1 MAKYSHL
8 VVLTGV
14 FLTAILLQYLF
25 VMSEGFAP
33 KKKPA
38 KRGTPKRGTPKK
50 GTPKRGTPKK
60 GKGTPKK
67 GGKGTPKKGGKGT
80 PKKGGKGTP
89 KKGGKGT
96 PKRGKGTPKRGK
108 GTPKG
113 GKGTPK
119 RGKGTPKGGKG
130 KGKKGTTPRKGK
142 KMMTA
147 SQDTGVAGVPASKG
161 MKFSELIQSLIA
173 YTPGGRQA
181 AGAPYA
187 TGLGMPATAAVG
199 AAGGAELANQVR
211 AAVRDEL
218 ASTRNSSLANRSTTP
233 TVPTTPS
240 VTSPSLNQGQFM
252 RGPTTPYGA
261 AQPAPT
267 IIINT
272 ADQVPPQPPVDM
284 SQYVPR
290 SNVYG
295 L

>member
-1 MAKYSHL
+1 MAMYSQL

-25 VMSEGFAP
+25 VMSEGFQARKRP
-33 KKKPA
+33 AKKPVKRGTP

-60 GKGTPKK
+60 GTPKRGTPKKGTPKRGTPKKGVKGTPKK
-67 GGKGTPKKGGKGT
+67 GVKGTPKKGAKGT
-80 PKKGGKGTP
+80 P
-89 KKGGKGT
+89 
-96 PKRGKGTPKRGK
+96 R
-108 GTPKG
+108 
-113 GKGTPK
+113 
-119 RGKGTPKGGKG
+119 
-130 KGKKGTTPRKGK
+130 KGKKGTTPKKGK

-147 SQDTGVAGVPASKG
+147 SQDTGVAGVPATKG

-173 YTPGGRQA
+173 YTPGRQA

-187 TGLGMPATAAVG
+187 TGLGMPATAAAG
-199 AAGGAELANQVR
+199 AAGGAELVNQVR
-211 AAVRDEL
+211 SAVRDEL
-218 ASTRNSSLANRSTTP
+218 KGTQNTSLVNRSTTP
-233 TVPTTPS
+233 TVPATPN

-272 ADQVPPQPPVDM
+272 SDMTQPQPPVDM
-284 SQYVPR
+284 NQYVPR
-290 SNVYG
+290 NNVYG